1 MRLIIRSI
9 DRVSNF
15 FGFVA
20 GIFMILGM
28 GLVLTEVVARMLN
41 KTIYITG
48 EFTAYFM
55 VAITFLGLAYT
66 LKEKGHIRLTFLHNL
81 TFFKKGKMRA
91 YLEIYSLLI
100 GLILF
105 IIITIVTWQ
114 YFWDSYVTDTNSM
127 QVSQTPLAIPQ
138 FAMPLG
144 SFLITLQFIAEL
156 LRVINQINTDN
167 FEELETE
174 QDETLGR

>member
-1 MRLIIRSI
+1 MKLIIRSI
-9 DRVSNF
+9 DRISTF

-20 GIFMILGM
+20 GLFMIFGM
-28 GLVLTEVVARMLN
+28 VLVLTEVVARMFN

-81 TFFKKGKMRA
+81 KFFKEGKIRA
-91 YLEIYSLLI
+91 YLEMYSLII

-105 IIITIVTWQ
+105 IIITIITWQ
-114 YFWDSYVTDTNSM
+114 YFWDSVVTGTTSM

-144 SFLITLQFIAEL
+144 SFLITLQFVAEL
-156 LRVINQINTDN
+156 LRVINQLKTGN